1 MEIELPFIPDRV
13 DLLDFETGIGY
24 RYEKKDPE
32 RSKRENLK
40 KCVIC
45 ECERPIKEV
54 PNGVCNYCSEDS
66 TFADQF

>member
-32 RSKRENLK
+32 RSKREDF
-40 KCVIC
+40 
-45 ECERPIKEV
+45 
-54 PNGVCNYCSEDS
+54 EDPWYK
-66 TFADQF
+66 AHEKYNEKYRGL